1 MHIWTSLDQVPAGFG
16 PAVVTLGNF
25 DGLHRGHQQVLSQV
39 IDVAKSRNAKAVALT
54 FDPHPATIH
63 RPESAPEQ
71 IMGLPSK
78 LAAMEKL
85 GLDGVLVV
93 PYTLEFAQQSPEEFI
108 RNVFVETLGACAV
121 VIGHDV
127 RFGKD
132 NAGDL
137 GTMVSLGARLGFDV
151 VVVDDAGHDRRWSST
166 WVREALNKGDVET
179 AAEVLG
185 RWHGMSGE
193 VVHGA
198 ARGRELGF
206 PTANLSPDAAGII
219 PADGVYAGWLTDEH
233 QHRWPAA
240 ISVGSNP
247 TFVGVSRQ
255 VEAFVIGRPEEPV
268 EAFNLYGQ
276 HVCVEFVARLRG
288 MVAYTGPEALIEQMH
303 DDVVRSQQI
312 LAS

>member
-16 PAVVTLGNF
+16 PSVVTLGNF
-25 DGLHRGHQQVLSQV
+25 DGLHRGHQQVLDQV
-39 IDVAKSRNAKAVALT
+39 IEVARARGAQAVAIT
-54 FDPHPATIH
+54 FDPHPAVIH
-63 RPESAPEQ
+63 RPEAAPQQ
-71 IMGLPSK
+71 IMGLPDK
-78 LAAMEKL
+78 LNAMEKL
-85 GLDGVLVV
+85 GIDGVLVV
-93 PYTLEFAQQSPEEFI
+93 PYTLEFAQQSPEEFV
-108 RNVFVETLGACAV
+108 RSVFIDTLDTCTV

-127 RFGKD
+127 RFGQG
-132 NAGDL
+132 NSGHLA
-137 GTMVSLGARLGFDV
+137 TMVSLGGELGFDV
-151 VVVDDAGHDRRWSST
+151 VVVDDAGNDRRWSST
-166 WVREALNKGDVET
+166 WVREALHQGDVGV

-185 RWHGMSGE
+185 RWHAMRGE

-206 PTANLSPDAAGII
+206 PTANLSPESEGII
-219 PADGVYAGWLTDEH
+219 PADGVYAGWLTDQH

-247 TFVGVSRQ
+247 TFAGVSRQ
-255 VEAFVIGRPEEPV
+255 VEAHVIGRPDEPV

-288 MVAYTGPEALIEQMH
+288 MVAYTGPAALIEQMH
-303 DDVVRSQQI
+303 DDVIRSQQI